1 VGIAMTALVGKII
14 WAVLVTAWYAIRFP
28 FERRAKRTRTE
39 ATARDTGEW
48 TRMTIAAIGLGVL
61 PVLFVATGWPK
72 AASYTPSAT
81 QIIAGL
87 AAAVFALVLFRKTH
101 VALGKFWS
109 VSLDIRD
116 GHRLI
121 TEGIYAR
128 LRHPMYTAFWL
139 MALAQALLLPNVVTG
154 SAGLIGFGFLFFSRI
169 GPEEKMME
177 AKFGNEYTQYRD
189 RTNRIIPGVW

>member
-1 VGIAMTALVGKII
+1 MTAVAGKIA
-14 WAVLVTAWYAIRFP
+14 WVLLVSAWYAIRFP
-28 FERRAKRTRTE
+28 FERRAKRAQTE
-39 ATARDTGEW
+39 ATARDAREW
-48 TRMTIAAIGLGVL
+48 TRMTIASVGLGIL
-61 PVLFVATGWPK
+61 PILFLASGWP
-72 AASYTPSAT
+72 AFASYDPSVA
-81 QIIAGL
+81 QLAAGL
-87 AAAVFALVLFRKTH
+87 IVAALALVLFRKTH
-101 VALGKFWS
+101 LALGKFWS

-139 MALAQALLLPNVVTG
+139 MALAQALLLPNLVSG
-154 SAGLIGFGFLFFSRI
+154 PAGLVGFGFLFFSRI

-177 AKFGNEYTQYRD
+177 AKFGNEYREYRR

>member
-1 VGIAMTALVGKII
+1 MTALAGKIT
-14 WAVLVTAWYAIRFP
+14 WVVLVCAWYAIRYP

-39 ATARDTGEW
+39 ATARDAGEW
-48 TRMTIAAIGLGVL
+48 TRMSVAAIGLGVL
-61 PVLFVATGWPK
+61 PVIYAATGWPK
-72 AASYTPSAT
+72 AANYTPSPV
-81 QIIAGL
+81 QIAAGL
-87 AAAVFALVLFRKTH
+87 AAAGLALVLFRKTH

-121 TEGIYAR
+121 TEGVYAK
-128 LRHPMYTAFWL
+128 LRHPMYSAFWL
-139 MALAQALLLPNVVTG
+139 MAFAQALLLSNLVAGP
-154 SAGLIGFGFLFFSRI
+154 AGLIGFGYLFFSRI

-177 AKFGNEYTQYRD
+177 AKFGNAYTQYRG

>member
-1 VGIAMTALVGKII
+1 MTVLAGKIA
-14 WAVLVTAWYAIRFP
+14 WAVLAATWYAIRYP

-39 ATARDTGEW
+39 ATARDAGEW
-48 TRMTIAAIGLGVL
+48 TRMTVAAIGLGVF
-61 PVLFVATGWPK
+61 PVIYLATGWPR
-72 AASYTPSAT
+72 AADFIPSVL
-81 QIIAGL
+81 QIAAGL
-87 AAAVFALVLFRKTH
+87 AAAALALALFRKTH

-121 TEGIYAR
+121 TEGIYSK

-139 MALAQALLLPNVVTG
+139 MALAQALLVPNHVAGPV
-154 SAGLIGFGFLFFSRI
+154 GLIGFGFLFFSRI

-177 AKFGNEYTQYRD
+177 AKFGNEYTQYRS